1 MTEPVKHWANIQER
15 GSYWGMR
22 LVLLIQRLLGR
33 RLCFILMFPVTLLYF
48 LMSRH
53 ARRASLDYLQK
64 LSWFYPD
71 LPLQATKMTSFR
83 HFLAFTAAILDKL
96 ATWNNQIGLNDV
108 VIAGRQA
115 FMDVVERQQGAV
127 ILASHLGN
135 IEVTRAL
142 ASLNQRVK
150 LNILM
155 HTKNSQAFSRLV
167 AELSGEHQIQ
177 LLEVTEITPSTAIL
191 LQQKIEQ
198 GEMICIV
205 GDRVPIGDQGRI
217 VYCDFLA
224 HKAPFAQGPFI
235 LASLLACPVFTLFS
249 VKENGRYHLYFE
261 PFAES
266 IKLKRG
272 QREQSIQAYAQQFA
286 KVLERFCEKAPLQW
300 FNFYFYWQTHS
311 TETGL
316 EENERS

>member
-1 MTEPVKHWANIQER
+1 MTERMIKRAKHWASIQEQ

-22 LVLLIQRLLGR
+22 FVLFMQRILGQRICFLLM
-33 RLCFILMFPVTLLYF
+33 LPVTLFYF
-48 LMSRH
+48 LISRH
-53 ARRASLDYLQK
+53 ARLASLDYLQR
-64 LSWFYPD
+64 LSRFYPQ
-71 LPLQATKMTSFR
+71 LSLQANLINSFK

-96 ATWNNQIGLNDV
+96 ATWNNQIGLEDV
-108 VIAGRQA
+108 VIEGRHA
-115 FMDVVERQQGAV
+115 FMEVVERQQGAL

-142 ASLNQRVK
+142 ASLNKRVK

-167 AELSGEHQIQ
+167 ADLSGEHQIQ

-205 GDRVPIGDQGRI
+205 GDRIPIGEQGRM
-217 VYCDFLA
+217 VSCEFLGGQA
-224 HKAPFAQGPFI
+224 YFAQGPFI
-235 LASLLACPVFTLFS
+235 MASLLACPVFTLFS
-249 VKENGRYHLYFE
+249 IKEEGRYHLYFE
-261 PFAES
+261 PFAER

-272 QREQSIQAYAQQFA
+272 QREQSIQVYAQQFA
-286 KVLERFCEKAPLQW
+286 HVLERFCQKAPLQW
-300 FNFYFYWQTHS
+300 FNFYFYWQNNA
-311 TETGL
+311 ETL
-316 EENERS
+316 D